1 MKKTFNQN
9 CIVRRSGPKG
19 GATSAVYLRIT
30 VNGSRTEISL
40 QRSCDPSKWDA
51 ARGRL
56 IGKTEDVRS
65 FNHYLDAVQGKI
77 YEIFQ
82 FFFSSGIDFNGEK
95 IKAKYLGLDVEKR
108 RTLLEV
114 YEDHNK
120 EFELLV
126 GKGLSYRTLQKYKT
140 IKGYLV
146 EFLRYQYALNDI
158 DLDRVDY
165 QFIRDFEIY
174 LKSVKHCCHNTA
186 MDYLKKIKKILNQC
200 IAKRWITK
208 SPFVGFK
215 MSNHETHKTFLTEAE
230 LKLIGEKE
238 IAIPRLDQVR
248 DMFLFS
254 CYTGLAY
261 CDVEKLTKEN
271 VVVGVDGDRWISTH
285 RSKTNTA
292 SKIPLLPVAASIVD
306 RYTNHPVT
314 DYSGKLLPVMSNQRT
329 NSYLKELADLC
340 GISKDL
346 TFHCARH
353 TFATTVTLT
362 NGVPIETVS
371 KMLGHKSLKTTQHY
385 AKIVDKK
392 VSEDMR
398 ALKEKFAIPVVG
410 AWTRSL
416 FYNSIRIKSF

>member
-1 MKKTFNQN
+1 MMKKTFNQN
-9 CIVRRSGPKG
+9 CIVRRSGSKDR
-19 GATSAVYLRIT
+19 ATASVYLRIT
-30 VNGSRTEISL
+30 VNGVRTEISL

-56 IGKTEDVRS
+56 IGKTEEARS
-65 FNHYLDAVQGKI
+65 FNQYLNAVQGKI

-82 FFFSSGIDFNGEK
+82 TFFSSGVDFDGEK
-95 IKAKYLGLDVEKR
+95 IKVKYLGLDMEKK

-114 YEDHNK
+114 YEDHNRQ
-120 EFELLV
+120 FELLV
-126 GKGLSYRTLQKYKT
+126 WKGLSYRTLQKYKT
-140 IKGYLV
+140 IQGYLA
-146 EFLRYQYALNDI
+146 EFLRHQYCLSDI
-158 DLDRVDY
+158 ELDRVDY

-174 LKSVKHCCHNTA
+174 LKSAKHCCHNTA

-200 IAKRWITK
+200 IAKKWFAQ

-230 LKLIGEKE
+230 LKLICEKK

-271 VVVGVDGDRWISTH
+271 IVVGVDGDRWISTH

-292 SKIPLLPVAASIVD
+292 SKIPLLPVATSIVD
-306 RYTNHPVT
+306 RYTKFPVT
-314 DYSGKLLPVMSNQRT
+314 EYSGKLLPVMSNQRM

-346 TFHCARH
+346 TFHCAKH

-398 ALKEKFAIPVVG
+398 ALKENFALRAVG
-410 AWTRSL
+410 S
-416 FYNSIRIKSF
+416 

>member
-1 MKKTFNQN
+1 MMKKTFNQN
-9 CIVRRSGPKG
+9 CIIRRTGSKD
-19 GATSAVYLRIT
+19 GATASVYLRIT
-30 VNGSRTEISL
+30 VNGVRTEISL
-40 QRSCDPSKWDA
+40 QRNCDFSKWDS

-65 FNHYLDAVQGKI
+65 FNAYLDAVQGKI

-82 FFFSSGIDFNGEK
+82 FFISSGIEFDGEK
-95 IKAKYLGLDVEKR
+95 IKARYLGLDVEKQ
-108 RTLLEV
+108 RTLLDV
-114 YEDHNK
+114 YEGHNK

-140 IKGYLV
+140 INGYLV

-158 DLDRVDY
+158 ELNRVDY

-200 IAKRWITK
+200 IAKRWIVHN
-208 SPFVGFK
+208 PFVGFK
-215 MSNHETHKTFLTEAE
+215 MSNHETHKTFLTESE
-230 LKLIGEKE
+230 LKLIGEKK
-238 IAIPRLDQVR
+238 IAIPRLEQVR

-271 VVVGVDGDRWISTH
+271 IVVGVDGDRWISTH

-314 DYSGKLLPVMSNQRT
+314 EYSGKLLPVMSNQRM
-329 NSYLKELADLC
+329 NSYLKELADIC
-340 GISKDL
+340 EISKDL
-346 TFHCARH
+346 HFI
-353 TFATTVTLT
+353 
-362 NGVPIETVS
+362 VPGI
-371 KMLGHKSLKTTQHY
+371 
-385 AKIVDKK
+385 
-392 VSEDMR
+392 
-398 ALKEKFAIPVVG
+398 
-410 AWTRSL
+410 RSRQQL
-416 FYNSIRIKSF
+416 H

>member
-1 MKKTFNQN
+1 MMKKTFNQN
-9 CIVRRSGPKG
+9 CIVRRSGSKS
-19 GATSAVYLRIT
+19 GATASVYLRIT
-30 VNGSRTEISL
+30 VKGIRTEISL
-40 QRSCDPSKWDA
+40 QLNCDPTKGDS

-56 IGKTEDVRS
+56 IGKTEEVRS
-65 FNHYLDAVQGKI
+65 FNQYLDAVQGKV

-82 FFFSSGIDFNGEK
+82 FFFSSGIDFDGEK
-95 IKAKYLGLDVEKR
+95 IKAEYPGLDVKKR

-146 EFLRYQYALNDI
+146 EFLRYQYSLNDI
-158 DLDRVDY
+158 ELDHVDY
-165 QFIRDFEIY
+165 QFIKDFEIY
-174 LKSVKHCCHNTA
+174 LKSVKRCCYNTA

-200 IAKRWITK
+200 IAKKWIAQ

-215 MSNHETHKTFLTEAE
+215 MSNHETHKTFLTEIE
-230 LKLIGEKE
+230 LKLIGEKK

-248 DMFLFS
+248 DIFLFS

-261 CDVEKLTKEN
+261 CDVEKLTSSN
-271 VVVGVDGDRWISTH
+271 IVVGVDGDRWISTN
-285 RSKTNTA
+285 RAKTNTA
-292 SKIPLLPVAASIVD
+292 SKIPMLPVASFIVD
-306 RYTNHPVT
+306 KYADHPVT
-314 DYSGKLLPVMSNQRT
+314 SYSGKLLPVMSNQRM

-362 NGVPIETVS
+362 NGVPIETMS

-385 AKIVDKK
+385 PKIVDKK
-392 VSEDMR
+392 VSDDMR
-398 ALKEKFAIPVVG
+398 ALKEKYSIPVVG
-410 AWTRSL
+410 S
-416 FYNSIRIKSF
+416 

>member
-1 MKKTFNQN
+1 
-9 CIVRRSGPKG
+9 
-19 GATSAVYLRIT
+19 
-30 VNGSRTEISL
+30 
-40 QRSCDPSKWDA
+40 
-51 ARGRL
+51 
-56 IGKTEDVRS
+56 
-65 FNHYLDAVQGKI
+65 
-77 YEIFQ
+77 
-82 FFFSSGIDFNGEK
+82 
-95 IKAKYLGLDVEKR
+95 LDVEKK

-126 GKGLSYRTLQKYKT
+126 DKGLSYRTLQKYKT

-146 EFLRYQYALNDI
+146 EFFRYQYALNDI
-158 DLDRVDY
+158 ELHSVDY

-200 IAKRWITK
+200 IAKKWIGQ

-215 MSNHETHKTFLTEAE
+215 MSNHETHKTFLTEVE
-230 LKLIGEKE
+230 LKLISEKK
-238 IAIPRLDQVR
+238 IAIARLDQVR

-261 CDVEKLTKEN
+261 CDVEKLTSSN
-271 VVVGVDGDRWISTH
+271 IVIGVDGDRWISTN

-292 SKIPLLPVAASIVD
+292 SNIPLLPVACTIVD
-306 RYTNHPVT
+306 KYSNHPSVAF
-314 DYSGKLLPVMSNQRT
+314 SGRLLPIMSNQRM

-340 GISKDL
+340 GIPKDL

-371 KMLGHKSLKTTQHY
+371 NMLGHKSLKTTQHY

-398 ALKEKFAIPVVG
+398 VLKEKYSSPIVG
-410 AWTRSL
+410 C
-416 FYNSIRIKSF
+416 